1 MDKYVKYDEVHDII
15 IRMAGAKMRLNAHK
29 GQIEDVDPDKLYAML
44 QEEVNELGTA
54 MEKAD
59 IMHIIEEAG
68 DIFNFLVGVV
78 HQQITLY
85 RMRK

>member
-1 MDKYVKYDEVHDII
+1 MDEYDEVKKVIMS
-15 IRMAGAKMRLNAHK
+15 MAEAKMQINSHK
-29 GQIEDVDPDKLYAML
+29 GRIEDVDPADLFGML
-44 QEEVNELGTA
+44 RAEVTELGDA
-54 MEKAD
+54 MSDAD

-68 DIFNFLVGVV
+68 DVFNFLVGVV

>member
-1 MDKYVKYDEVHDII
+1 MMDKYDETHDII

-29 GQIEDVDPDKLYAML
+29 GLIEDVDPAELFKML
-44 QEEVNELGTA
+44 KSEIDELGEA
-54 MEKAD
+54 MSEAD

-68 DIFNFLVGVV
+68 DVFNFLVGVV

>member
-1 MDKYVKYDEVHDII
+1 LNDKYDDVHDII
-15 IRMAGAKMRLNAHK
+15 IKTAGAKMRLNSHK
-29 GQIEDVDPDKLYAML
+29 GQIEDAEPEKLMAML
-44 QEEVNELGTA
+44 KGEIAELEEA
-54 MEKAD
+54 MTEAD

-68 DIFNFLVGVV
+68 DVFNFLVGVV

>member
-1 MDKYVKYDEVHDII
+1 MNDKYDDVHDII
-15 IRMAGAKMRLNAHK
+15 IKTAGAKMRLNSHK
-29 GQIEDVDPDKLYAML
+29 GQIEDAEPEKLMAML
-44 QEEVNELGTA
+44 KGEIAELEEA
-54 MEKAD
+54 MTEAD

-68 DIFNFLVGVV
+68 DVFNFLVGVV

>member
-1 MDKYVKYDEVHDII
+1 MEEYAEVHDII
-15 IRMAGAKMRLNAHK
+15 IKMAKTKMQLNSHK
-29 GQIEDVDPDKLYAML
+29 GRIEDIEPADLMKFLNGEIVELNDAMT
-44 QEEVNELGTA
+44 E
-54 MEKAD
+54 AD

-68 DIFNFLVGVV
+68 DVFNFLVGVV

>member
-1 MDKYVKYDEVHDII
+1 MDKYDETHDII
-15 IRMAGAKMRLNAHK
+15 IRMAGAKMRLNSHK
-29 GQIEDVDPDKLYAML
+29 GQIEDVDPDKLYQML
-44 QEEVNELGTA
+44 KSEIDELGDA

-78 HQQITLY
+78 HQQVTLY

>member
-1 MDKYVKYDEVHDII
+1 MNDKYDDVHDII
-15 IRMAGAKMRLNAHK
+15 IKTAGAKMRLNSHK
-29 GQIEDVDPDKLYAML
+29 GQIEDAEPDKLMSMLKGEITELEEAMT
-44 QEEVNELGTA
+44 E
-54 MEKAD
+54 AD

-68 DIFNFLVGVV
+68 DVFNFLVGVV

>member
-1 MDKYVKYDEVHDII
+1 MDEYDEVKSVIMS
-15 IRMAGAKMRLNAHK
+15 MAEAKMQINSHK
-29 GQIEDVDPDKLYAML
+29 GRIEDVDSDALYAL
-44 QEEVNELGTA
+44 LKGEVDELGGA
-54 MEKAD
+54 MEEAD

-68 DIFNFLVGVV
+68 DVFNFLVGVV